1 MTPETCRICL
11 AKEPRRS
18 LESHASTKQ
27 LASTPRRSP
36 LPYQRAVTAA
46 RARARAHTLGSAPGA
61 ARRAPG
67 CCSRAGARAPAPRTA
82 GCSARPRGRRRRPPG
97 TRPPPAARAC
107 APPGL
112 RARRHFISSQPG
124 SGCTASPCARRRA
137 LSVCHSTSQA
147 YRRFNR
153 APPLL
158 STQSASARRHRRG
171 ARPEKRDYR
180 TEECGSDVEASQRCL
195 AAEPVLEMSHALGC
209 HTQGLQSQSVSAP
222 GAAVRL
228 ACNTAAGAW
237 PRRPRVLTRHRAST
251 VALRASTV
259 APRRGARAVRRTGR
273 ERPHEPQRAAGALPA
288 GSVLE
293 PLAQLVRIP
302 HLRVEVAQ
310 AARHCQLPVQKS
322 LAAHVAACAPSAGA
336 SAACINAPSFVP
348 SPVNAAQ
355 HTTAATLHMQPG
367 PFSTIHHACGTTQVT
382 CAAAQHATRG

>member
-1 MTPETCRICL
+1 MRE
-11 AKEPRRS
+11 
-18 LESHASTKQ
+18 
-27 LASTPRRSP
+27 
-36 LPYQRAVTAA
+36 
-46 RARARAHTLGSAPGA
+46 
-61 ARRAPG
+61 
-67 CCSRAGARAPAPRTA
+67 
-82 GCSARPRGRRRRPPG
+82 
-97 TRPPPAARAC
+97 
-107 APPGL
+107 
-112 RARRHFISSQPG
+112 
-124 SGCTASPCARRRA
+124 
-137 LSVCHSTSQA
+137 
-147 YRRFNR
+147 
-153 APPLL
+153 
-158 STQSASARRHRRG
+158 RRG
-171 ARPEKRDYR
+171 SFS
-180 TEECGSDVEASQRCL
+180 TVL

-237 PRRPRVLTRHRAST
+237 PRRPRALTRHRAST

-310 AARHCQLPVQKS
+310 AARHCQLPVQKA